1 MGLRESPGSQ
11 CLPSLEMGKTS
22 LERSLGECFGR
33 YWRRSKYMKVSQ
45 LFVFLVE
52 PRIMLRSVLDRSAA
66 CQSSNPGGSPRGQ
79 SSKIELSMLDNVNA
93 AS

>member
-1 MGLRESPGSQ
+1 VEELV
-11 CLPSLEMGKTS
+11 CL
-22 LERSLGECFGR
+22 
-33 YWRRSKYMKVSQ
+33 YWRRSEYTNRPQ

-66 CQSSNPGGSPRGQ
+66 CQSSNLGGPPRGQ
-79 SSKIELSMLDNVNA
+79 SRKIDLSMPAHVNP